1 MQTEKGLQKDKRE
14 RYDMKTNERI
24 KRLPENIQEEVKETL
39 KAFTGCYVE
48 QNEETGEYM
57 VSTGIG
63 ITKEHNPWK
72 LIEDFENTDIY
83 TNEEI
88 EKYADEVWAGC
99 DMSAW

>member
-1 MQTEKGLQKDKRE
+1 MAFDFK
-14 RYDMKTNERI
+14 
-24 KRLPENIQEEVKETL
+24 KEYKEFYMPSKQPGIITIPPMN
-39 KAFTGCYVE
+39 YVAVRG
-48 QNEETGEYM
+48 QGNPNEETGEYM

-72 LIEDFENTDIY
+72 LIEEFENTDIY